1 MKKTIYPILVALTA
15 TTCIALSCAKDTSQ
29 ESLEGTMPEISFS
42 AYIGGSSTRTVLV
55 DDNLKPFWS
64 AADEFKVFSGN
75 RSARFVSD
83 NTQPVE
89 DATFTGNLSA
99 GAAVQGYK
107 YWALYPYRESDSFSN
122 GVYSTTLPPS
132 QVAATGTFSD
142 DLSIMV
148 AKSNEDRVFDF
159 YNVCSGLRFKVDRT
173 DISKVTLIANGRK
186 ASLAG
191 SFSVDYSSDSPVI
204 ASVSEQFSSVTVS
217 ASAGALEAG
226 KWYYIM
232 VLPSELDKGF
242 TVFLEGKNGVKGLF
256 FYDKPLK
263 FNQSKFR
270 QLTMTS
276 RNGST
281 GNTWYF
287 TPESCCIVND
297 REKAF
302 IAAAKETYVGD
313 QLDINSSNFY
323 TTSIVT
329 NYTGSGSS
337 NQYPL
342 PVDFTW
348 TGSGRTLVYS
358 TDPTFETSV
367 STSVTS
373 SPCQIYNLIPGVEYY
388 YKVLASDGTVIKVS
402 SITPIGPLRAMKL
415 SGVKNV
421 RDLGGWESSS
431 FKHSDGTPM
440 TIRYAKLYR
449 GAQLDNLS
457 NSSTNRQAFLNATGV
472 TVDMD
477 LRGYSGGNSGSSS
490 TSNPLG
496 FERTQTPPHY
506 DNLKVCQFM
515 INGSQNDV
523 TASLYRQAL
532 KDIITHLQ
540 NGEVIFFH
548 CIGGADRTGTLA
560 FMIESLLGISET
572 DMNIDYEL
580 TSFNDTRQR
589 TNTGNRPFKT
599 FVKNMKNNYAPVDD
613 KNDIHTAVYK
623 WATTGDNSLTAEQI
637 DTLRELMLE

>member
-1 MKKTIYPILVALTA
+1 M
-15 TTCIALSCAKDTSQ
+15 
-29 ESLEGTMPEISFS
+29 
-42 AYIGGSSTRTVLV
+42 AYI
-55 DDNLKPFWS
+55 P
-64 AADEFKVFSGN
+64 
-75 RSARFVSD
+75 
-83 NTQPVE
+83 
-89 DATFTGNLSA
+89 
-99 GAAVQGYK
+99 
-107 YWALYPYRESDSFSN
+107 
-122 GVYSTTLPPS
+122 TTLPPS
-132 QVAATGTFSD
+132 QVAATGTFAD

-186 ASLAG
+186 SSLAG

-204 ASVSEQFSSVTVS
+204 ASVSEKFSSVTVS
-217 ASAGALEAG
+217 ASAGSLEAG

-242 TVFLEGKNGVKGLF
+242 TVCLEGKNGLKGLF
-256 FYDKPLK
+256 FYEKPLK

-270 QLTMTS
+270 QLTMTT
-276 RNGST
+276 RNGSA

-388 YKVLASDGTVIKVS
+388 YKVLDSNGNVIKAS
-402 SITPIGPLRAMKL
+402 SITPIGPLRALKL
-415 SGVKNV
+415 DGIKNF
-421 RDLGGWESSS
+421 RDLGGWESTLYERA
-431 FKHSDGTPM
+431 DGSPK
-440 TIRYAKLYR
+440 TIKYGKLYR
-449 GAQLDNLS
+449 GTQFGGNGGPGGGSGS
-457 NSSTNRQAFLNATGV
+457 NSNANKEAILKATGI
-472 TVDMD
+472 TVDID
-477 LRGYSGGNSGSSS
+477 LRGNGGGSP
-490 TSNPLG
+490 SNPFG
-496 FERTQTPPHY
+496 FEQTSSLPHY
-506 DNLKVCQFM
+506 KNLKVYQFM
-515 INGSQNDV
+515 VKNGSFGE
-523 TASLYRQAL
+523 TAELYRQAL
-532 KDIITHLQ
+532 KLIISHLS
-540 NGEVIFFH
+540 NDEIIYFH

-560 FMIESLLGISET
+560 FLIEALLGVSET
-572 DMNIDYEL
+572 DLNIDYEL
-580 TSFNDTRQR
+580 TSFNDTRTR
-589 TNTGNRPFKT
+589 NNTHDGHDAPFNT
-599 FVKNMKNNYAPVDD
+599 FVQKMKETYAPSGN
-613 KNDIHTAVYK
+613 KNDIHTAVYN
-623 WATTGDNSLTAEQI
+623 WATQDDDALTDEEI
-637 DTLRELMLE
+637 NTLRELMLE